1 VSAMA
6 SLCDN
11 FHDRRGISEGGR
23 TASLT
28 AAGTLA
34 IAQVKISLKS
44 SGFFAPVGALA
55 DFT

>member
-6 SLCDN
+6 SLCN